1 MAVLRLDRFTTG
13 PAGAGEML
21 ARHAALVVAVKDAHL
36 GLLDGQLAQAGDRT
50 WTGVR
55 RWDCLASGQAAV
67 AGAPAIPRPR
77 RRSRSSKA
85 SPWNT
90 PWPSMRDRAQPVHG
104 KDAAVPSG
112 RRDTR
117 RRAWPAPPPPRLR
130 HGPGRALAARRG
142 AEWP

>member
-13 PAGAGEML
+13 PADTGEML
-21 ARHAALVVAVKDAHL
+21 ARHAALVAAVKDAHL
-36 GLLDGQLAQAGDRT
+36 GLLDGQLAQAGDET

-55 RWDCLASGQAAV
+55 RWDSLASGQAAV
-67 AGAPAIPRPR
+67 AGAPTIPRPR

-90 PWPSMRDRAQPVHG
+90 PWPSMRDRTQPVHG
-104 KDAAVPSG
+104 KDAAAPSG
-112 RRDTR
+112 WRHPR

-130 HGPGRALAARRG
+130 PGPGPALAARRG
-142 AEWP
+142 GERP